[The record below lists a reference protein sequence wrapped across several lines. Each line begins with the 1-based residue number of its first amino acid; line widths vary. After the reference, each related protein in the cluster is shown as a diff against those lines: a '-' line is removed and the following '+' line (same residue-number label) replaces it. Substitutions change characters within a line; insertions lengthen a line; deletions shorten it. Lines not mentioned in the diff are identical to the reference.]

1 LEGGVELDIDE
12 RINEKVKEIIVDIK
26 PIDEKEA
33 LKRIWD
39 EAEDLEQLL
48 NKDRIVISVA
58 GNIGLGKTTTAKI
71 VSTFGKIAIDME
83 DADKEL
89 LRLYYDDMKLFA
101 ERLQIDLIA
110 QRLNQIAINS
120 LTYPQ
125 TSIIYDRTP
134 YEDPLIFAA
143 ALHHYDQMSKESLDF
158 CYEYFLIKKRELKR
172 RFPTVKLEP
181 DLLIL
186 LKANLENGWK
196 RVHFRQRAME
206 IKEDTHKGHGLT
218 QEFYTLL
225 NEYYKQFTAEL
236 RERNWYRGPIL
247 VLEEDEL
254 EVADVTN
261 TKGQLY
267 VIKSVKEALE
277 IIYS

>member
-1 LEGGVELDIDE
+1 MNTDE
-12 RINEKVKEIIVDIK
+12 RIDSKVSEIIDEIK
-26 PIDEKEA
+26 PMDEKEA

-39 EAEDLEQLL
+39 EAEDLQEVL
-48 NKDRIVISVA
+48 NRDRVVIMVA

-83 DADKEL
+83 DVDKEIL
-89 LRLYYDDMKLFA
+89 KMYYDDMQLFA

-110 QRLNQIAINS
+110 QRLNQMIISSLIN
-120 LTYPQ
+120 PH
-125 TSIIYDRTP
+125 TSIVFDRTP

-143 ALHHYDQMSKESLDF
+143 ALHHYDQMSKDSLDF
-158 CYEYFLIKKRELKR
+158 CNEYFLIKKRELVK
-172 RFPTVKLEP
+172 RFPAAKLEP

-196 RVHFRQRAME
+196 RVHLRQRAME
-206 IKEDTHKGHGLT
+206 LKEDTHKGHGLT
-218 QEFYTLL
+218 MEFYTLL
-225 NEYYKQFTAEL
+225 NEYYKNFSYEL

-247 VLEEDEL
+247 ILEEDEL

-267 VIKSVKEALE
+267 VIKSVKEALK
-277 IIYS
+277 IICS

>member
-1 LEGGVELDIDE
+1 MMDE
-12 RINEKVKEIIVDIK
+12 RITRKVNEIILEIK

-33 LKRIWD
+33 LRRIWN
-39 EAEDLEQLL
+39 EAEDLQRLL
-48 NKDRIVISVA
+48 NKERIVIMVA

-71 VSTFGKIAIDME
+71 VSTFGKTAIDME

-89 LRLYYDDMKLFA
+89 LKLYYDEMRLFS

-110 QRLNQIAINS
+110 QRLNQIAMNRV
-120 LTYPQ
+120 THPD

-143 ALHHYDQMSKESLDF
+143 ALHHYDQMSRESLDF
-158 CYEYFLIKKRELKR
+158 CYDYFLIKKRELSK
-172 RFPTVKLEP
+172 RFPDLKLEP

-196 RVHFRQRAME
+196 RVNIRQRAME
-206 IKEDTHKGHGLT
+206 LKEDTHKGHGLT
-218 QEFYTLL
+218 LEFYELL
-225 NEYYKQFTAEL
+225 NEYYKKFAFEL

-247 VLEEDEL
+247 TLEEDEL

-267 VIKSVKEALE
+267 VIKSVKEALKM
-277 IIYS
+277 IVS

>member
-1 LEGGVELDIDE
+1 M
-12 RINEKVKEIIVDIK
+12 
-26 PIDEKEA
+26 DEKEA

-39 EAEDLEQLL
+39 EAEDLQEVL
-48 NKDRIVISVA
+48 NRDRIVIMVA

-83 DADKEL
+83 DVDKEIL
-89 LRLYYDDMKLFA
+89 KMYYDDMQLFA
-101 ERLQIDLIA
+101 ERLQIDLIS
-110 QRLNQIAINS
+110 QRLNQMIISS
-120 LTYPQ
+120 LVNPR
-125 TSIIYDRTP
+125 TSIIFDRTP

-143 ALHHYDQMSKESLDF
+143 ALHHYDQMSKDSLDF
-158 CYEYFLIKKRELKR
+158 VNEYFLIKKRELVK
-172 RFPTVKLEP
+172 RFPSVKLEP

-196 RVHFRQRAME
+196 RVHLRQRAME
-206 IKEDTHKGHGLT
+206 LKEDTHKGHGLT
-218 QEFYTLL
+218 MEFYTLL
-225 NEYYKQFTAEL
+225 NEFYKKFAYEL

-247 VLEEDEL
+247 ILEEDEL

-267 VIKSVKEALE
+267 VIKSVKEALK
-277 IIYS
+277 IICS